1 MNDFNKFSINL
12 QKAIKLSL
20 DAAKYYGSSYVGSE
34 HILFGILNVRE
45 CHAAKLLEAAGVREK
60 EYRDVFVRTLD
71 KRVKISGFTP
81 RTKSMFDKAYEFA
94 ISHDGAGA
102 SVSSEYMLLAIL
114 VDDESV
120 AVRIL
125 RNLLNIIF
133 GGFLSVVPAMFSLV
147 TAVFS
152 LFFLVLLI
160 LGIVNAATG
169 RARELPVIGRFRL
182 LR

>member
-1 MNDFNKFSINL
+1 M
-12 QKAIKLSL
+12 
-20 DAAKYYGSSYVGSE
+20 
-34 HILFGILNVRE
+34 
-45 CHAAKLLEAAGVREK
+45 
-60 EYRDVFVRTLD
+60 
-71 KRVKISGFTP
+71 
-81 RTKSMFDKAYEFA
+81 
-94 ISHDGAGA
+94 
-102 SVSSEYMLLAIL
+102 
-114 VDDESV
+114 
-120 AVRIL
+120 RIL

-133 GGFLSVVPAMFSLV
+133 GGFLSVVPAVFSLV

>member
-1 MNDFNKFSINL
+1 MYCK
-12 QKAIKLSL
+12 KC
-20 DAAKYYGSSYVGSE
+20 GSSVSANAVRCPVCGAPTVSVQPNDYTAQYDPRDLADNRVFAALSY
-34 HILFGILNVRE
+34 LGIL
-45 CHAAKLLEAAGVREK
+45 
-60 EYRDVFVRTLD
+60 
-71 KRVKISGFTP
+71 
-81 RTKSMFDKAYEFA
+81 
-94 ISHDGAGA
+94 
-102 SVSSEYMLLAIL
+102 IL
-114 VDDESV
+114 VPIFGARHSYFARFHANQGLVFLLCSIAYSV

-133 GGFLSVVPAMFSLV
+133 GGFLSVVPAVFSLV